1 MSELERQRLQ
11 DLVDAIHHTAA
22 ALQGAAR
29 SSARGGSFAP
39 GGGWRPIAVPSGWPP
54 LQLGTETE
62 AAMFVPYVT
71 AVPPYFPLTHTAY
84 APMGYGPTP
93 YAPAGYGPVGY
104 PQTPFGP
111 TGLSHTGINPLQG
124 GSFGWINP
132 LQMQQG
138 IPGGYGYGYRPV
150 GHPPYGYGLS
160 HAGIGYEGG
169 YGSPMSYGYLPQMGH
184 GYTTPMHGGGMPMQS
199 PLQPNWS
206 PITGP
211 QTQG

>member
-1 MSELERQRLQ
+1 M
-11 DLVDAIHHTAA
+11 
-22 ALQGAAR
+22 
-29 SSARGGSFAP
+29 
-39 GGGWRPIAVPSGWPP
+39 PSGWPP

-111 TGLSHTGINPLQG
+111 TGLSHTGINPLQAG
-124 GSFGWINP
+124 NFGWINP

-138 IPGGYGYGYRPV
+138 MPNGYGYGYRPV

-169 YGSPMSYGYLPQMGH
+169 YGSPMSYGYLPQMGQ
-184 GYTTPMHGGGMPMQS
+184 GYTTPMYGMPMHGGGMPMQS

-206 PITGP
+206 PISQQQQP
-211 QTQG
+211 QG